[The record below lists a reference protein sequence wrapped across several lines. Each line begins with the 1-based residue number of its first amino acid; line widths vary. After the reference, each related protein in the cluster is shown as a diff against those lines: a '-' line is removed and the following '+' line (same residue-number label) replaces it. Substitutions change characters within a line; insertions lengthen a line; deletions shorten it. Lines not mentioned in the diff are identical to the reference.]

1 MNSIVR
7 AATAVT
13 VAVVVSLATA
23 NTATP
28 AVRPYIDSTRLV
40 VQLVPLEGGAA
51 TAWTSGKSG
60 RDGFDR
66 TLAALGVNEARPL
79 FVTGFE
85 RPEHRTHATTL
96 RLADF
101 AVIDVPDGA
110 KPDELRAGLARLPDV
125 LEIGF
130 DAIAYIAGTHI
141 TPNDPYFNT
150 HQYSLGNTG
159 VQPPYDPG
167 TAGADSEMEAAWAF
181 TTGDSSVIIGII
193 DTGVDIGHPDL
204 SEKIW
209 TNPLEDDDLVDSDG
223 NGYVDDFYGYDFA
236 NNDNL
241 PLDDHQHG
249 THLAGIAGAVG
260 NNGIGIA
267 GMNWHCK
274 IMAVKVLDMNGSGT
288 FTAIAQGVKYAV
300 DMGAD
305 IINLS
310 LGGPSDQMSLKT
322 AIDYAIAA
330 GVIVCAATGNDNS
343 GDFFYPA
350 AYDSVMA
357 VGATDSRD
365 RRAIGDLCPF
375 DVAGS
380 NFGPWI
386 DVCAAGDVVW
396 STFPLAF
403 GNYGAYCLTSM
414 AAPHVAG
421 LASLVL
427 ALRPGMSADS
437 VAHYVRRGAE
447 DEVGHQF
454 EDTPG
459 FDIYHGWGR
468 INGRITL
475 QALVVVFPPILE
487 VPGAQEVVELDTL
500 TFAVSAVDSNLTDP
514 VVAVSTSLPYTFTHL
529 GGGEWQFVCT
539 PGTTDAGL
547 HSVEFVVTDAD
558 GNSDSAIV
566 AVTIIDGCACVCHND
581 PVCDAV
587 SSNVQ
592 DVVATINVAFR
603 SGAAL
608 IDPNANCPY
617 EQPDVNCDTFTSV
630 LDVVLV
636 VNVAFRGFSPA
647 TTYCVA
653 CP

>member
-1 MNSIVR
+1 MNAFVR
-7 AATAVT
+7 AAMAVA
-13 VAVVVSLATA
+13 VAVVVSLAAT
-23 NTATP
+23 NTATS

-40 VQLVPLEGGAA
+40 VQLVPLEGGVA

-66 TLAALGVNEARPL
+66 TLAALGVNEVRPL

-85 RPEHRTHATTL
+85 PPEHRRHATTL
-96 RLADF
+96 RLSDF
-101 AVIDVPDGA
+101 AVIDVPEGA
-110 KPDELRAGLARLPDV
+110 KPGELRAKLARLPDV
-125 LEIGF
+125 LMIGF
-130 DAIAYIAGTHI
+130 DAIAYIAGTQI
-141 TPNDPYFNT
+141 TPNDPYFTT
-150 HQYSLGNTG
+150 HQYSLSNTG

-181 TTGDSSVIIGII
+181 TTGDSNVIIGII

-204 SEKIW
+204 SAKIW
-209 TNPLEDDDLVDSDG
+209 TNPIEVDDLVDNDG
-223 NGYVDDFYGYDFA
+223 NGYIDDFYGYDFA
-236 NNDNL
+236 YNDNL

-322 AIDYAIAA
+322 AIEYAVAA

-350 AYDSVMA
+350 AYDSVIA

-365 RRAIGDLCPF
+365 RRALGDLCPF
-375 DVAGS
+375 DVEGS

-396 STFPLAF
+396 STFPPAF

-414 AAPHVAG
+414 ASPHVAG

-427 ALRPGMSADS
+427 TLRPGMSADS
-437 VAHYVRRGAE
+437 VAHYVRHGAE
-447 DEVGHQF
+447 DEVGLPS

-475 QALVVVFPPILE
+475 QALVLDFPPILE

-500 TFAVSAVDSNLTDP
+500 TFAVSAFDSNLTDP
-514 VVAVSTSLPYTFTHL
+514 VVTTTTTLPFSLVQL
-529 GGGEWQFVCT
+529 VGSEWQFVCT
-539 PGTTDAGL
+539 PGPTDAGL
-547 HSVEFVVTDAD
+547 HQVVFVATDAG
-558 GNSDSAIV
+558 GNSDTALV
-566 AVTIIDGCACVCHND
+566 AVTVVDGCACDCHND

-587 SSNVQ
+587 ISNVQ
-592 DVVATINVAFR
+592 DVVATVNVAFR
-603 SGAAL
+603 GFPAL
-608 IDPNANCPY
+608 IDPNGNCPY
-617 EQPDVNCDTFTSV
+617 EQSDVNCDTFTSV
-630 LDVVLV
+630 LDVVRV
-636 VNVAFRGFSPA
+636 VNVAFRGFNAA
-647 TTYCVA
+647 TEYCNA